1 MADDGNVI
9 TNLNLDA
16 PAANGEDTG
25 PAAGIVS
32 QYIKDLSVENPN
44 APASFQWTEAPEIDV
59 QFNIASKQIEGEL
72 HEVELKISLT
82 SKSDAGTSFIIDL
95 AYCGLIGMRG
105 LEPEQ
110 MHMFTYAEAPRL
122 LFPYA
127 RRVISDA
134 VRDAGFPPFML
145 EPIDFNGLYLS
156 QLQSRQEEV
165 GEPVGTA

>member
-44 APASFQWTEAPEIDV
+44 APASYQWTEAPEIDV

-145 EPIDFNGLYLS
+145 EPIDFKGLYLS